1 MDTVWCLIYK
11 GKSIGNIKYD
21 SRNRSIVIYKWIKDS
36 STLFPK
42 IKISELLKGSP
53 EGLTWWTDVS
63 FAWNS
68 SSNAWYETST
78 LVPFKVCGALLTTL
92 FATAK
97 QRRKNKEALNTLT
110 QWTKNTS
117 SKNQTIFIC
126 VKLSCRNWIR
136 FMKEMNGSLNV
147 FMEMNGQWLEQG
159 WVCVE

>member
-1 MDTVWCLIYK
+1 MWFKKSKHRHIQVNQGLI
-11 GKSIGNIKYD
+11 D
-21 SRNRSIVIYKWIKDS
+21 SAM
-36 STLFPK
+36 LFPK

-63 FAWNS
+63 FACNS

-97 QRRKNKEALNTLT
+97 QRRKNKEAINNLT

-126 VKLSCRNWIR
+126 ITLSCRNWIW
-136 FMKEMNGSLNV
+136 FMREMNGSLNV
-147 FMEMNGQWLEQG
+147 FMEKNGQWLEQG